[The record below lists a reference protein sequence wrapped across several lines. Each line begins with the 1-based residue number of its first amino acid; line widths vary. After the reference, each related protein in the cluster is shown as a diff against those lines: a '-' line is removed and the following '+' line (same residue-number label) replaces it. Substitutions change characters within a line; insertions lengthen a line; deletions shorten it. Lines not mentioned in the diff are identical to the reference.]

1 MKITVNNVYRKYK
14 QIFKRLN
21 RRPLKCILIISYL
34 INKIKTK
41 EYKI

>member
-14 QIFKRLN
+14 RIFKRLN
-21 RRPLKCILIISYL
+21 RRPLKCILVISYL
-34 INKIKTK
+34 INKLKNR